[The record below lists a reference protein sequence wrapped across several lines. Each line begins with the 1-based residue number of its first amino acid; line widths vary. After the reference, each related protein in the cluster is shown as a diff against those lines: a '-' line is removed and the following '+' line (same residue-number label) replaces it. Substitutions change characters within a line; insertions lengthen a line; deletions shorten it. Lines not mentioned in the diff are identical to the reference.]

1 MKKKILLIVRRTSGE
16 IDWVLP
22 ILNKISNQYEII
34 TIFENKSIFNDL
46 KRNRQ
51 LFALW
56 SVISNKYYVRN
67 IYDDLI
73 GRSLISVFNKL
84 EKIFKVS
91 LASKKEKIF
100 KNIFVKKIIKSKLKI
115 NNLDSI
121 SFLFHDWGGFTGWIN
136 AFKNTKIKIIY
147 FPHSTLKYSIT
158 PKHLNNLFGHIMI
171 VGSKSE
177 KMKWK
182 KLFNGKIIVTG
193 HPKYSSEWLSK
204 FKPLKSN
211 NKKFKIVLPMK
222 DWKDSVEKKKLQNI
236 LLSVFEV
243 LDKHSD
249 KIILYIK
256 VARKHY
262 YANKNFINSLLI
274 KFQISFKFCEDSL
287 LSLAKSSDLFLVFND
302 SSVTYD
308 ALSQKTLS
316 IELWN
321 KNPKISTTKKYTFQA
336 KNKKDFEKTFNKVF
350 NKNIKNYTIK
360 KYKIFYKN
368 FLTKI
373 KYNNILKYF

>member
-1 MKKKILLIVRRTSGE
+1 
-16 IDWVLP
+16 
-22 ILNKISNQYEII
+22 
-34 TIFENKSIFNDL
+34 
-46 KRNRQ
+46 
-51 LFALW
+51 
-56 SVISNKYYVRN
+56 
-67 IYDDLI
+67 
-73 GRSLISVFNKL
+73 
-84 EKIFKVS
+84 
-91 LASKKEKIF
+91 
-100 KNIFVKKIIKSKLKI
+100 
-115 NNLDSI
+115 
-121 SFLFHDWGGFTGWIN
+121 
-136 AFKNTKIKIIY
+136 
-147 FPHSTLKYSIT
+147 
-158 PKHLNNLFGHIMI
+158 MI

-236 LLSVFEV
+236 LFSVFEV

-256 VARKHY
+256 VARKDY
-262 YANKNFINSLLI
+262 YANKNFIDSLLI

-368 FLTKI
+368 YLTKI